1 MLGTVFIYCTGTGDS
16 YQDFFWILAR
26 KWLPTGTLL
35 EPKKEKNLKWKI
47 LHFEQKMVLTG
58 KPQIKNDLRDEA
70 PVLQKEMHSALANAH
85 NFSLFFTYFLGT
97 IWL

>member
-1 MLGTVFIYCTGTGDS
+1 
-16 YQDFFWILAR
+16 
-26 KWLPTGTLL
+26 
-35 EPKKEKNLKWKI
+35 
-47 LHFEQKMVLTG
+47 MVLTG

-97 IWL
+97 I